1 MWQAKA
7 SERAVANERK
17 ALEQRVER
25 LQKVNKCAFY
35 ILDSFEYSWQRY
47 QPWTVIGSTETEWL
61 HFCHKDH
68 QTDVDLPSKA
78 HRAARGS
85 PCQLMP

>member
-1 MWQAKA
+1 VPCRCLLVFCDRSAKWKNHRIAAQCLKRCRIMLITMWQAKA

-35 ILDSFEYSWQRY
+35 
-47 QPWTVIGSTETEWL
+47 
-61 HFCHKDH
+61 
-68 QTDVDLPSKA
+68 
-78 HRAARGS
+78 
-85 PCQLMP
+85 